1 MMFKDFWSVAIRNG
15 AEIDVTKT
23 ASSFAGGCL

>member
-1 MMFKDFWSVAIRNG
+1 MVFKDFWSVAIRNG

-23 ASSFAGGCL
+23 APCFARGCL